1 MGTGSVAGIDAADSG
16 CAPAVKFETSAVRP
30 SLVWVLIPAPG
41 G

>member
-16 CAPAVKFETSAVRP
+16 CAPADKLETSPLRP
-30 SLVWVLIPAPG
+30 SLIWVLIPAPG